1 MGGRDYRHRE
11 VKKTKKDGKAIKV
24 EALTPSAEAEVVR
37 KGKSKKERE
46 SEDRSDR

>member
-24 EALTPSAEAEVVR
+24 EALTPSAETEVVR
-37 KGKSKKERE
+37 KRKARKDKDSD
-46 SEDRSDR
+46 DRSDR